1 MLDSISRQVFV
12 PNYTVEVSRVFMN
25 LASYLLVH
33 VDQGHVYDLYQLAH
47 SGDVPSWMPD
57 FSKPLS
63 VHGVAALCQY
73 WKSNAPG
80 LPPRTASWA
89 EEVGHLSIYN
99 GVLGVT
105 GVDIDTLDVAE
116 CFGDC
121 SDLDI
126 TGKFW
131 RLEGLLQ
138 EARPLDTLPDAA
150 RALFPKFCLIPFP
163 SFKENHTN
171 RAEMK
176 GSDLTI
182 QQFPTTPTI
191 PGYAHV
197 TAEGTMVLAD
207 QSNAMLKH
215 LRCNVLT
222 PPAALYPYALNAKL
236 VAATFDATRGES
248 FIGGAYFDLPNLKSQ
263 IMRVE
268 LPEHGNDSSIPSQTP
283 SEANPSHDNKKE
295 APCDCSEYCPK
306 YSYIKD
312 ILQEAK
318 EQRVLDW
325 LKSTAC
331 TLADSY
337 HEIVARHVAK
347 QGPPSTQIRALVE
360 DKVKSTLSANDSY
373 LRELS
378 ENCTCPADKQE
389 WHRNVLSYMIKGNKE
404 EWDKVLSSALSFTPE
419 KGDGLS
425 GLYLNFKRQYTG
437 MFITRLG
444 FCGFTFQRDV
454 DFMKGDKI
462 VVLDGIPAPMI
473 LEDTGDGVTH
483 RMKAAAEVL
492 GLRLVDTAKLVEMG
506 AFKRKDYRIV

>member
-1 MLDSISRQVFV
+1 MLDSVSRQVFA
-12 PNYTVEVSRVFMN
+12 PNYTVEVNKVFMN

-47 SGDVPSWMPD
+47 SGDVPSWIPD

-63 VHGVAALCQY
+63 VHGVAALRQY
-73 WKSNAPG
+73 WKSNASG
-80 LPPRTASWA
+80 LPPSTASWA
-89 EEVGHLSIYN
+89 EQVGYLSIYN

-105 GVDIDTLDVAE
+105 SIEIDTLDMVE

-138 EARPLDTLPDAA
+138 GARPLESLPDAA

-176 GSDLTI
+176 GSDLTRE
-182 QQFPTTPTI
+182 QFPTTPTI

-197 TAEGTMVLAD
+197 AAAGAMILAD
-207 QSNAMLKH
+207 QSNFMLKH
-215 LRCNVLT
+215 LRCNTLT

-236 VAATFDATRGES
+236 MAAIFDAIRGES
-248 FIGGAYFDLPNLKSQ
+248 FIGGAYFDLPNLKYQ

-283 SEANPSHDNKKE
+283 SEANPSHGNKKE

-325 LKSTAC
+325 LKNTAC

-347 QGPPSTQIRALVE
+347 QGPPSTQIRAWVE
-360 DKVKSTLSANDSY
+360 DKVKSTFSANDSY
-373 LRELS
+373 LPGLS

-389 WHRNVLSYMIKGNKE
+389 WHRNVLSYIIKGNKE
-404 EWDKVLSSALSFTPE
+404 EWDKVLPSVPSFTPE
-419 KGDGLS
+419 KRDGIS

-437 MFITRLG
+437 TFITRLG
-444 FCGFTFQRDV
+444 FCGFTFSET
-454 DFMKGDKI
+454 
-462 VVLDGIPAPMI
+462 LI
-473 LEDTGDGVTH
+473 LRKRT
-483 RMKAAAEVL
+483 
-492 GLRLVDTAKLVEMG
+492 KLSCLM
-506 AFKRKDYRIV
+506 AFPRP